1 MKTLLGTATITPFDG
16 PLYTVQGED
25 QTFHCFN
32 TRILLTFPNGEMYF
46 LKHEVPGHIDPPA
59 PKCEEDLDYS
69 FPRPNRQY
77 KEQAQAL
84 IDKIFQRGEVDLQ
97 HWVKYEPYT
106 MEQILKEEVYAENQ
120 ERAEVG
126 ASLIPTW

>member
-16 PLYTVQGED
+16 PLYEIQGED
-25 QTFHCFN
+25 EVFYCFN
-32 TRILLTFPNGEMYF
+32 TRILLQFADGSMYF

-59 PKCEEDLDYS
+59 PTCEEDLDCS
-69 FPRPNRQY
+69 FPHPNRQY

-106 MEQILKEEVYAENQ
+106 MEQIFKEEVYVENQ